1 MPPTQN
7 GSVPLRIIFA
17 GTPEFS
23 VPCLEACRASGAEVV
38 AVYTQ
43 PDRPAGRGRKL
54 TPSPV
59 KQAALAANI
68 PVEQPETLKTPE
80 ARATLEAYRPDL
92 MVVVAYGLI
101 LSRKILAIPRLGCW
115 NVHASLLPR
124 WRGAAPIQR
133 AILAGDSES
142 GVDLMQMEAG
152 LDTGPVLLE
161 RRTAITREDTG
172 GSLHDRL
179 SLLGADVLTE
189 GLRRTLAGE
198 TLHATPQSDE
208 GVMYAHKLE
217 KAEARLDFSRPAL
230 ALERQV
236 RAFDPWPVAEG
247 DVAGENL
254 RIWAARAIE
263 QEHNIAPGSVIAAQ
277 RDGIDVAC
285 GEGVLRITALQR
297 AGGKRITAADYL
309 NARPELRS
317 TR

>member
-1 MPPTQN
+1 MR
-7 GSVPLRIIFA
+7 VVFA

-59 KQAALAANI
+59 KQAALAANLPI
-68 PVEQPETLKTPE
+68 EQPETLKTAE

-92 MVVVAYGLI
+92 LVVVAYGLI
-101 LSRKILAIPRLGCW
+101 LSRKVLAIPRLGCW

-161 RRTAITREDTG
+161 RRTPITREDTG

-179 SLLGADVLTE
+179 SLLGAEVLAE

-198 TLHATPQSDE
+198 TLRATPQSE
-208 GVMYAHKLE
+208 QGVMYAHKLE

-236 RAFDPWPVAEG
+236 RAFDPWPVAEA

-263 QEHNIAPGSVIAAQ
+263 QPHSAVPGSVIGAQ
-277 RDGIDVAC
+277 REGIDIAC
-285 GEGVLRITALQR
+285 GEGVLRVTALQR
-297 AGGKRITAADYL
+297 AGGKRISAADYL

-317 TR
+317 AR

>member
-1 MPPTQN
+1 MR
-7 GSVPLRIIFA
+7 VVFA

-59 KQAALAANI
+59 KQAALAANL
-68 PVEQPETLKTPE
+68 PVEQPETLKTAE
-80 ARATLEAYRPDL
+80 ARAALEAYRPDL
-92 MVVVAYGLI
+92 LVVVAYGLI
-101 LSRKILAIPRLGCW
+101 LSRKVLAIPRLGCW

-161 RRTAITREDTG
+161 RRTPITREDTG

-179 SLLGADVLTE
+179 SLLGAEVLAE

-198 TLHATPQSDE
+198 MLHATPQSDE

-236 RAFDPWPVAEG
+236 RAFDPWPVAEAH
-247 DVAGENL
+247 VADENV
-254 RIWAARAIE
+254 RIWAARAID
-263 QEHNIAPGSVIAAQ
+263 QQHSVTPGRVIGAQ
-277 RDGIDVAC
+277 RDGIDIAC
-285 GEGVLRITALQR
+285 GEGVLRVTALQR
-297 AGGKRITAADYL
+297 AGGKRISAADYL

-317 TR
+317 AR

>member
-1 MPPTQN
+1 M
-7 GSVPLRIIFA
+7 RIVFA

-23 VPCLEACRASGAEVV
+23 VPCLEACRSSGAEVV

-59 KQAALAANI
+59 KEAALAAGI
-68 PVEQPETLKTPE
+68 PVEQPQSLKTVE
-80 ARATLEAYRPDL
+80 ARQTLAAYRPDL

-101 LSRKILAIPRLGCW
+101 LSPKVLALPRLGCW

-133 AILAGDSES
+133 AILAGDTAT

-161 RRTAITREDTG
+161 RRTEIQHSDTG
-172 GSLHDRL
+172 GTLHNRL
-179 SLLGADVLTE
+179 ALLGADVLME
-189 GLRRTLAGE
+189 GLCRTLAGE
-198 TLHATPQSDE
+198 TLPSQPQSGQ
-208 GVMYAHKLE
+208 GVLYAHKLE
-217 KAEARLDFSRPAL
+217 KAEAKLDFNKPGL
-230 ALERQV
+230 ALEHQV

-247 DVAGENL
+247 EIAGENV
-254 RIWAARAIE
+254 RIWAAHAVT
-263 QEHNIAPGSVIAAQ
+263 QDLSAHPGTVVEAR
-277 RDGIDVAC
+277 RDGIDIAC
-285 GEGVLRITALQR
+285 IDGVLRVTALQR

-309 NARPELRS
+309 NARPELRGA
-317 TR
+317 R

>member
-1 MPPTQN
+1 M
-7 GSVPLRIIFA
+7 SVRIVFA

-59 KQAALAANI
+59 KQAALAANL
-68 PVEQPETLKTPE
+68 PVEQPETLKTIE

-101 LSRKILAIPRLGCW
+101 LSRKVLAIPRLGCW
-115 NVHASLLPR
+115 NVHASILPR

-133 AILAGDSES
+133 AILAGDTET

-161 RRTAITREDTG
+161 RRTPITRDDTG
-172 GSLHDRL
+172 GTLHDRL
-179 SLLGADVLTE
+179 SVLGADVLAE

-198 TLHATPQSDE
+198 TLEATAQAE
-208 GVMYAHKLE
+208 AGVMYAHKLE

-247 DVAGENL
+247 DIAGENV
-254 RIWAARAIE
+254 RIWAARAID
-263 QEHNIAPGSVIAAQ
+263 QQHDAAPGSVIAAQ

-285 GEGVLRITALQR
+285 GENVLRVIALQR

-309 NARPELRS
+309 NARPELRGA
-317 TR
+317 R